1 MSICT
6 QPDCKDPLLARGL
19 CRKHYLR
26 WYKHGDPTI
35 VKDTLNGIR
44 KAAEVNRKHGLW
56 SHLLYPTWHTM
67 MARCYKPSTTKYH
80 RYGGRG
86 IYVCDRWHDVTNF
99 INDLGTRPE
108 GASLDRIDN
117 DGPYSPENCRWATVT
132 QQARNRPQAKL
143 TDKQREDIWHEYQ
156 KSGSPKTVAALL
168 GVMPHD
174 VKNVVYKRLR
184 TSGRGDALHTFK
196 SPQPTNPE

>member
-1 MSICT
+1 
-6 QPDCKDPLLARGL
+6 
-19 CRKHYLR
+19 LR

-35 VKDTLNGIR
+35 VKDKLNGIR

-56 SHLLYPTWHTM
+56 NHPLYPTWHTM
-67 MARCYKPSTTKYH
+67 MARCYKPNTTKYR

-86 IYVCDRWHDVTNF
+86 IYVCDRWHDVSNF
-99 INDLGTRPE
+99 INDVGTRPK

-117 DGPYSPENCRWATVT
+117 DGPYAPENCRWATVT

-143 TDKQREDIWHEYQ
+143 TDKQREDIWREYQ
-156 KSGSPKTVAALL
+156 KSGSPKAVATLL

-184 TSGRGDALHTFK
+184 ASGGSDALHAFK
-196 SPQPTNPE
+196 SPHPANPK